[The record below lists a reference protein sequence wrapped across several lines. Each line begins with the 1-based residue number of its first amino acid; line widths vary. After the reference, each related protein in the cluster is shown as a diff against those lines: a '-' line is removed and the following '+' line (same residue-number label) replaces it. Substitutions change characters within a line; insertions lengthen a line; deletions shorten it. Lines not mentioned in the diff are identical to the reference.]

1 MGKKRLRIT
10 TETLLLQAER
20 TSQGDVE
27 SVERK
32 VEREKQAGLECGRLQ
47 HNTL

>member
-20 TSQGDVE
+20 TSQGEGGVSGE
-27 SVERK
+27 KSGERK
-32 VEREKQAGLECGRLQ
+32 AGWTRMW
-47 HNTL
+47 